1 MKNILSLEAGFMR
14 NHSIT
19 GSGFYVGLNNMLL
32 VQWWELERRI
42 PVRFGPG
49 KHKNAETTVT
59 ISITMICRPKQ
70 SQWCQRSYKIG
81 KCNYTVP
88 CRPTISATCSE
99 DGTRTRSVMLEL
111 FLVAVPLS
119 VEEESIC
126 CGRMMEGDDP
136 EPLPASDNDRLLSG
150 SRSAITA
157 KFWISRDS
165 LLPQFSVR
173 TSAGIS
179 NSNRIFS
186 SFSSGIS

>member
-1 MKNILSLEAGFMR
+1 MVRIGKTYSCTFWTWEAQECR
-14 NHSIT
+14 NYSYDINYNDMSSQT
-19 GSGFYVGLNNMLL
+19 
-32 VQWWELERRI
+32 
-42 PVRFGPG
+42 
-49 KHKNAETTVT
+49 
-59 ISITMICRPKQ
+59 ITMVPKK
-70 SQWCQRSYKIG
+70 YKIG
-81 KCNYTVP
+81 KCNYTVGLP

-119 VEEESIC
+119 VVEESIC